1 MRFSLFILGLA
12 AAGATPAVAA
22 AQSEGAQSPLLSG
35 ITRCRSQSDDAA
47 RLRCYDAAA
56 GALAEASSK
65 GEVVVLNR
73 EEVRRTRRSLFGFNL
88 PKLPF
93 FDGDDSKDEQPEE
106 IELTLKSIRGIESGK
121 YVFGFEDGST
131 WQTTEGKNISP
142 KVGQK
147 ITIKKAALGS
157 YFIRVNGRA
166 VRGMRIK

>member
-1 MRFSLFILGLA
+1 MRFLLVMCGFA
-12 AAGATPAVAA
+12 AAGATPALATTQNEE
-22 AQSEGAQSPLLSG
+22 AQSSLLSG
-35 ITRCRSQSDDAA
+35 IIRCRGQTDDAA

-56 GALAEASSK
+56 GALADASSK

-93 FDGDDSKDEQPEE
+93 FNGDDSKDDQPEE
-106 IELTLKSIRGIESGK
+106 IELTLKSIRQIESGK
-121 YVFGFEDGST
+121 FVLGFEDGST
-131 WQTTEGKNISP
+131 WQTTEAKSISP

-157 YFIRVNGRA
+157 YFIRVSGRA